1 MQTILDKINRHF
13 YLFELVLFL
22 LLILVFLI
30 SLSLGKYS
38 ASLEKVFS
46 ILISPVFPIDVNWTK
61 LDENIILQVRL
72 PRAVAA
78 VFIGAGLA
86 CAGAVFQGIFR
97 NPLASPYTLGVS
109 NGAGFGAALAILL
122 CNSSTAIQFSA
133 MVFALAAVFL
143 ALKLGHQAH
152 SSTVTLILAGVIVGS
167 FFAALVSLIKFMA
180 DPFDKLPA
188 IVFWLM
194 GSLASINL
202 PSLLFSLPLF
212 LGVFLLLIFYSWRIN
227 ILSMGDAEARS
238 YGVDVKRSRT
248 LVIICCSIITA
259 ASVALSGII
268 GWIGLVIP
276 HLAKIF
282 TGPDFRRLLPVSLM
296 LGGIYLLIIDD
307 FCRLISSAEIPL
319 GVVTALLGTPI
330 FAYFML
336 KEKVKW

>member
-1 MQTILDKINRHF
+1 MLDTINRHF
-13 YLFELVLFL
+13 RLFELLLFL
-22 LLILVFLI
+22 LLCLIFLV
-30 SLSLGKYS
+30 SLSVGKYS
-38 ASLEKVFS
+38 ASLPKVFS
-46 ILISPVFPIDVNWTK
+46 ILLSPVFPMDSSWTK

-78 VFIGAGLA
+78 VFVGASLA

-122 CNSSTAIQFSA
+122 SNSSSAIQLSA
-133 MVFALAAVFL
+133 MFFAFL
-143 ALKLGHQAH
+143 AVLLVLRLGKHAKN
-152 SSTVTLILAGVIVGS
+152 STVTLILAGVIVGS
-167 FFAALVSLIKFMA
+167 LFAALVSLIKFMA

-194 GSLASINL
+194 GSLAAVNL
-202 PSLLFSLPLF
+202 SSLLFALPL
-212 LGVFLLLIFYSWRIN
+212 LLSVFLLLMLYSWRLN
-227 ILSMGDAEARS
+227 ILSIGDAEARS

-248 LVIICCSIITA
+248 VVIICCSMLA
-259 ASVALSGII
+259 AVSVALAGVI

-276 HLAKIF
+276 HLSRVF

-296 LGGIYLLIIDD
+296 LGGMYLLIIDD
-307 FCRLISSAEIPL
+307 FCRLIGSAEIPL
-319 GVVTALLGTPI
+319 GVITALLGTPV

>member
-38 ASLEKVFS
+38 ASLENVFS

-202 PSLLFSLPLF
+202 PSLLFALPLF